1 MAEQFDL
8 VIIGAGPGGYVAAI
22 EASKN
27 GMHTAIV
34 EKADLGGTCLNNGC
48 IPTKTLLNSVRL
60 YRELKNGGDFGIM
73 SDHIALNIEKA
84 YERKDEVVQKLREGI
99 ALLME
104 QNEVTVFYDE
114 ACIEENHTI
123 YLKKSKERLFAKAV
137 MIAAGGESALPDIPG
152 IGHQKVYT
160 SETLLAK
167 PHPDIQSLIIIGG
180 GIIGVEFASIFS
192 GFGYQ
197 VTVLEAK
204 KQILYGMDSDIGRQL
219 KAVLKKQ
226 GVKVITDVHVE
237 KVCDGEAGSVCCIY
251 NLKGE
256 NKILAADAVLAATG
270 RRSKA
275 ETLFLGMQDMPVI
288 KNGCLQVDEHFQTS
302 VQGIYAIGDVTGKT
316 ALAHAASAQAICAV
330 NAIAGREIPVDKTVI
345 PSCVYTSPEAACT
358 GITEDEARAQGYDVI
373 VHKYSMS
380 GNGKSVLTGND
391 RGFIKVVADRSNH
404 CILGAQMVCERASD
418 MISEFTMAIVNHL
431 TLTDMA
437 KAVRPHPT
445 YSEAISD
452 SLL

>member
-1 MAEQFDL
+1 
-8 VIIGAGPGGYVAAI
+8 
-22 EASKN
+22 
-27 GMHTAIV
+27 
-34 EKADLGGTCLNNGC
+34 
-48 IPTKTLLNSVRL
+48 
-60 YRELKNGGDFGIM
+60 
-73 SDHIALNIEKA
+73 
-84 YERKDEVVQKLREGI
+84 
-99 ALLME
+99 
-104 QNEVTVFYDE
+104 
-114 ACIEENHTI
+114 
-123 YLKKSKERLFAKAV
+123 
-137 MIAAGGESALPDIPG
+137 
-152 IGHQKVYT
+152 
-160 SETLLAK
+160 
-167 PHPDIQSLIIIGG
+167 
-180 GIIGVEFASIFS
+180 
-192 GFGYQ
+192 
-197 VTVLEAK
+197 
-204 KQILYGMDSDIGRQL
+204 
-219 KAVLKKQ
+219 
-226 GVKVITDVHVE
+226 
-237 KVCDGEAGSVCCIY
+237 
-251 NLKGE
+251 
-256 NKILAADAVLAATG
+256 
-270 RRSKA
+270 
-275 ETLFLGMQDMPVI
+275 MQDMPVI

-452 SLL
+452 SLFF